1 MAKKQQYELTATVYD
16 IKGRV
21 LATGKNSYSKT
32 HPRQAHLAH
41 KVGLDEKIYL
51 HAEVAA
57 LVKVRNG
64 KPYKIRVER
73 YDKNGNKMNATP
85 CPICMMA
92 IKEAGIKVIE
102 HTL

>member
-1 MAKKQQYELTATVYD
+1 MSKVKYDLTATVYD

-21 LATGKNSYSKT
+21 LAVGKNSYQKT
-32 HPRQAHLAH
+32 HPYQAMMAQ

-51 HAEVAA
+51 HAEIAA
-57 LVKVRNG
+57 LVKVRNV
-64 KPYKIRVER
+64 KPHKIKVER
-73 YDKNGNKMNATP
+73 YDRHGNEMNATP